1 VASLGVLKNI
11 VYFRRNIFGP
21 ADPGQDFESLIFAV
35 VQQEPTRTFRQR
47 GNPESF
53 Y

>member
-21 ADPGQDFESLIFAV
+21 ADPGQDFESLISAV